1 MFRLTDL
8 FADWEWVRKLRR
20 DENLRG
26 EVYRNM
32 EVIQT
37 PVLPLRTHVDQLRRH
52 PKLEL
57 SKRADQL
64 KPGELER

>member
-1 MFRLTDL
+1 MRNELS
-8 FADWEWVRKLRR
+8 
-20 DENLRG
+20 
-26 EVYRNM
+26 RNM
-32 EVIQT
+32 ETVQT

-64 KPGELER
+64 KPGEMERRVDFTNRCSLH